1 MRDEEL
7 ESEASRRALVSEA
20 DVRANLAEAAGEEIL
35 KERFLEGAGS
45 SFIGTPGA
53 SGEGR
58 EVEEAIGG
66 TTRGG
71 GAGVGPAGASEAF
84 GTTGVIFKTGRAFE
98 GFGTGLTRTVPALA
112 EGAGGL
118 LM

>member
-7 ESEASRRALVSEA
+7 ETEAFWQALVSEV
-20 DVRANLAEAAGEEIL
+20 DVRANLAEAAGEEIS
-35 KERFLEGAGS
+35 KECFLEGARS

-66 TTRGG
+66 TMRGG
-71 GAGVGPAGASEAF
+71 GMGVGPAGALEAF
-84 GTTGVIFKTGRAFE
+84 GTTGVIFKMGRAFE
-98 GFGTGLTRTVPALA
+98 GFGTGLTHTVL
-112 EGAGGL
+112 
-118 LM
+118 

>member
-1 MRDEEL
+1 
-7 ESEASRRALVSEA
+7 V
-20 DVRANLAEAAGEEIL
+20 EAAGEEIS
-35 KERFLEGAGS
+35 KERFLEGTGS
-45 SFIGTPGA
+45 SFIGTLGA
-53 SGEGR
+53 SREGR

-66 TTRGG
+66 ATRGG

-84 GTTGVIFKTGRAFE
+84 GTTGVIFKTGRVFE
-98 GFGTGLTRTVPALA
+98 GFGTGLMRTMPTLA

>member
-1 MRDEEL
+1 MRDDEL
-7 ESEASRRALVSEA
+7 ETKAFRRALVSEA
-20 DVRANLAEAAGEEIL
+20 DVRTNLAEVAGKEIS
-35 KERFLEGAGS
+35 KERFLEGTGS

-66 TTRGG
+66 ATRGG

-84 GTTGVIFKTGRAFE
+84 GTTGVIFKTGRVFE
-98 GFGTGLTRTVPALA
+98 GFGTGLTRTVPMLA

>member
-7 ESEASRRALVSEA
+7 ESEASQRALVSEA
-20 DVRANLAEAAGEEIL
+20 DVRANLAEAAGEEIS
-35 KERFLEGAGS
+35 KEHFLEGAGS

-66 TTRGG
+66 
-71 GAGVGPAGASEAF
+71 GAGVRPAGALEAF
-84 GTTGVIFKTGRAFE
+84 GTTGVIFKTGRVFE
-98 GFGTGLTRTVPALA
+98 GFGTGLTHTVHALA